1 MHCAGAIL
9 TLKIQCYEK
18 DVLLTVYQS
27 QNISYSPTSPLLS
40 EQPGWGR
47 PDEAN
52 ALYASFQE
60 CGRQPA
66 CQGQCRSAIDMIMM
80 LMTVQMPPL
89 LFFVANMLVRF
100 SFDQWYDYD
109 IHNDRAN
116 GPSLNKECY
125 CKHALQSQCGSV
137 LWLWILLL
145 LKMEFHCKRLTP
157 RKWPVEFKE
166 KLSTAFRCSVHPI
179 YWLTPVSM
187 IPSNW
192 LWNLR
197 RGATKESVH
206 FVMPQ
211 THSR

>member
-1 MHCAGAIL
+1 M
-9 TLKIQCYEK
+9 
-18 DVLLTVYQS
+18 
-27 QNISYSPTSPLLS
+27 SYSRCTSPKTSLTHQHLHYCQS

-166 KLSTAFRCSVHPI
+166 KPSTAFRCSSDRFI
-179 YWLTPVSM
+179 GTSLYK
-187 IPSNW
+187 
-192 LWNLR
+192 
-197 RGATKESVH
+197 TK
-206 FVMPQ
+206 
-211 THSR
+211 

>member
-1 MHCAGAIL
+1 MHCARAIL

-27 QNISYSPTSPLLS
+27 QNISHSPTSPLLS
-40 EQPGWGR
+40 IRATRMRTTWRSQCVVCLLSRMWSPTCLSGSVSISNWY
-47 PDEAN
+47 DHDVDYSAN
-52 ALYASFQE
+52 APF
-60 CGRQPA
+60 
-66 CQGQCRSAIDMIMM
+66 
-80 LMTVQMPPL
+80 T
-89 LFFVANMLVRF
+89 FFVANMLVRF

-166 KLSTAFRCSVHPI
+166 KLSTAFRCS
-179 YWLTPVSM
+179 
-187 IPSNW
+187 SNIFID
-192 LWNLR
+192 
-197 RGATKESVH
+197 TK
-206 FVMPQ
+206 
-211 THSR
+211 